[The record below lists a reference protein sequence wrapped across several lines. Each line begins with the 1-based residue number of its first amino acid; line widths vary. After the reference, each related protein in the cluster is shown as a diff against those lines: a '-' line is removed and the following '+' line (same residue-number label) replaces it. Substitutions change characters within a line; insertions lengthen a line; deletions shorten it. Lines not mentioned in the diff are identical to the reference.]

1 MVVLA
6 WCSPNGKTA
15 FALHDYIVFNGSLD
29 TEVQSFH
36 ANKYGYFE
44 TVKYLCMISD
54 PIDVKVWSEKGKGK
68 VLRTLKAV
76 PLVETS
82 QLYLL

>member
-1 MVVLA
+1 
-6 WCSPNGKTA
+6 
-15 FALHDYIVFNGSLD
+15 
-29 TEVQSFH
+29 
-36 ANKYGYFE
+36 
-44 TVKYLCMISD
+44 MISD
-54 PIDVKVWSEKGKGK
+54 SIDVKVWSEKDKGK